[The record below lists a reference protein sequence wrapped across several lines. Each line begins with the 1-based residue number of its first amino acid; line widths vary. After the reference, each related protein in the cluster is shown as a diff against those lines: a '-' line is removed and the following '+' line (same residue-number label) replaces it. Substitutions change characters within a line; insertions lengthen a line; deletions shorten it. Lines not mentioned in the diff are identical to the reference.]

1 MFSDYSRFSFF
12 SSLFD
17 MCAVNG
23 VSLCFVCSWLLHGSL
38 NRSQPSNQ
46 VAWFFFRCNST
57 HTQIPIWWH
66 MYEQFVW
73 ILWPINK
80 FISEIESEQVFLSQT
95 KYSHS
100 RFSMCLPFSRISH
113 FFPLRRSPFSAS
125 SNISLFLDQA
135 YFKFHVDNIILPH
148 FSQF

>member
-1 MFSDYSRFSFF
+1 MIIVVSLFSPL
-12 SSLFD
+12 SLFD

-46 VAWFFFRCNST
+46 VPGLFFRCNST

-80 FISEIESEQVFLSQT
+80 FNSEIESEQVFLSQT

-100 RFSMCLPFSRISH
+100 RFSMCLPFFPNIS
-113 FFPLRRSPFSAS
+113 FFSSAS
-125 SNISLFLDQA
+125 FTIFRIVKYFSLPRPSIFQVPCRQHHTTT
-135 YFKFHVDNIILPH
+135 F
-148 FSQF
+148 